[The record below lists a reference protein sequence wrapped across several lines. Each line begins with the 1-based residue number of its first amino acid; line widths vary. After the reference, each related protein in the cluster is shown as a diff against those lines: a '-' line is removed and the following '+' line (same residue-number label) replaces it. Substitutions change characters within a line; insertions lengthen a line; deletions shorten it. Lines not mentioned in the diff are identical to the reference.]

1 MYFLV
6 AIIFS
11 WLLPTVLLTTA
22 PAAQAQQPAQVPRIG
37 YLLIPPLSAITDR
50 TDGFRR
56 GLHEL
61 GYIEGKTIAV
71 EWRSSDGDQKRIRAL
86 VAELL
91 RLNVDVIVSGGPA
104 VTRVVKEATSTVP
117 IIMAQDSDPVGNGFV
132 ASLAKPGGNITGLST
147 LTPEIRGKQLELLTE
162 IVPGISRVAVFQ
174 TSTQPGNAQAVK
186 EVELAAGATRVK
198 LHYLDIVDATGIDIA
213 FRAAASGR
221 ADAVLMM
228 ATGRIVVAHRE
239 QIAEWE
245 IKTRLPVMYERIEN
259 VEAGGLMSY
268 GVNFAELDRR
278 AAYYVDRI
286 LEGARP
292 ADLPVE
298 QPTKFEF
305 IVNLKT
311 ANQIG
316 LTIPPNVLAR
326 ADRVIR

>member
-91 RLNVDVIVSGGPA
+91 RLKVDVIVSGGPA

-198 LHYLDIVDATGIDIA
+198 LNYLTLSMLRESISLSAPPP
-213 FRAAASGR
+213 
-221 ADAVLMM
+221 
-228 ATGRIVVAHRE
+228 VA
-239 QIAEWE
+239 
-245 IKTRLPVMYERIEN
+245 
-259 VEAGGLMSY
+259 
-268 GVNFAELDRR
+268 
-278 AAYYVDRI
+278 
-286 LEGARP
+286 
-292 ADLPVE
+292 
-298 QPTKFEF
+298 
-305 IVNLKT
+305 
-311 ANQIG
+311 G
-316 LTIPPNVLAR
+316 LTQFS
-326 ADRVIR
+326 

>member
-91 RLNVDVIVSGGPA
+91 RLKVDVIVSGGPA
-104 VTRVVKEATSTVP
+104 VTRVVKEATSTIP

-147 LTPEIRGKQLELLTE
+147 LTPEIRGKQLELLKE
-162 IVPGISRVAVFQ
+162 IVPRISRVAVFQ

-186 EVELAAGATRVK
+186 EVELAAGASGVK
-198 LHYLDIVDATGIDIA
+198 LHYLDVVDATGIDIA

-239 QIAEWE
+239 QIAEWA

-259 VEAGGLMSY
+259 VETGGLMSY

-286 LEGARP
+286 LKGARP

-311 ANQIG
+311 AKQIG